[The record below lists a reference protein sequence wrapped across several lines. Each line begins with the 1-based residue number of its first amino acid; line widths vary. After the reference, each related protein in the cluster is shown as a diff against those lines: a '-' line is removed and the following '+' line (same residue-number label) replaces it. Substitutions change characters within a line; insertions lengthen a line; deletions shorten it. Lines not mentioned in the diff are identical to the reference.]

1 MARAVSDEAWL
12 QTMLDVE
19 AALASAQ
26 ASVGVIPPAAAQA
39 IAAACDASRFDVAR
53 IGQEA
58 RRAANPV
65 PALVRELT
73 GALPDEAAGWVHW
86 GATSQDILDSAM
98 MLLAGRG
105 LDLIAADLAGL
116 AAACAGLAARHRGTL
131 MPGRTLL
138 QQALPITFG
147 LKAAGWLVAV
157 EEAGDRLA
165 VVRRQR
171 LAVQLGGAAGTM
183 AALGERG
190 PEVVAA
196 LARELQLAEPV
207 LPWHTARAR
216 VAELGAALAVAAG
229 AAGKIALDV
238 ALLAQTEVGEVSEG
252 SPGGSSALPQ
262 KRNPAAAVEV
272 RAAARAAVAQ
282 AGLLLGLMDH
292 EHERAAGSWQAEW
305 PALTELLLLT
315 SGAAGRAREMLEQ
328 LVVDDER
335 MLANL
340 AKGGEPLMAESVTMA
355 LAVRV
360 GRARALELVGAAL
373 GRAGP
378 ARTSLHRELLADP
391 AINSHLS
398 AEEIAAALE
407 PAAYLGATSVLIDR
421 ALAFHAERSKSR

>member
-12 QTMLDVE
+12 QAMLDVE
-19 AALASAQ
+19 AGLARAQ
-26 ASVGVIPPAAAQA
+26 AAVGVIPAAAALA
-39 IAAACDASRFDVAR
+39 IAAACDASRFDVAA

-58 RRAANPV
+58 RRTANPV
-65 PALVRELT
+65 PGLVRELT
-73 GALPDEAAGWVHW
+73 AAVPGEAAGWVHW

-98 MLLAGRG
+98 MLIAGRG
-105 LDLIAADLAGL
+105 LDLVGADLAGL
-116 AAACAGLAARHRGTL
+116 AAASAGLAERHRGTV

-157 EEAGDRLA
+157 DEARDRLA
-165 VVRRQR
+165 EVRRQR
-171 LAVQLGGAAGTM
+171 LAVQLGGAVGTL

-196 LARELQLAEPV
+196 LARELGLVEPL

-216 VAELGAALAVAAG
+216 VAELGAALALAAG
-229 AAGKIALDV
+229 AAGKIAVDV
-238 ALLAQTEVGEVSEG
+238 ILLAQTEVGEVREG

-262 KRNPAAAVEV
+262 KRNPAAGVEV
-272 RAAARAAVAQ
+272 RAASRAAVAQ

-315 SGAAGRAREMLEQ
+315 SGAAAGAREMLEQ
-328 LVVDDER
+328 LVVDDKR

-340 AKGGEPLMAESVTMA
+340 AQGGEGLMAESVTMG
-355 LAVRV
+355 LAASV
-360 GRARALELVGAAL
+360 GRARALELVRAAL
-373 GRAGP
+373 ARAEAAGS
-378 ARTSLHRELLADP
+378 SLHAEMLNDP
-391 AINSHLS
+391 GVTGHLS
-398 AEEIAAALE
+398 AEEIAMALD

-421 ALAFHAERSKSR
+421 ALAAHAMRSDSG